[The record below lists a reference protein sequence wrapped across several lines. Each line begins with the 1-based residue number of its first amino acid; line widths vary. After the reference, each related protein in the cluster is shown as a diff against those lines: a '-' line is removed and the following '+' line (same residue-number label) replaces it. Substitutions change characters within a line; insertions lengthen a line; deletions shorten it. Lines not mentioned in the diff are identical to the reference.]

1 MEQFKI
7 GDIVARKSY
16 NFDVIFKIIRIN
28 SDGIID
34 LAGVSVRI
42 LATAP
47 HYDLK
52 KITPEELE
60 YRLKEEENSRKNR
73 ISRCYLN
80 INKKFNYYNNIRE
93 NIVINIYKKDTVLK
107 KPGVILHIDGDPEYT
122 EKCRE
127 SYRKMGLTVY
137 AYNIPESEQYK
148 QVYQLLQKIRPNI
161 LILTGHDAFMR
172 KRNDI
177 YNVDN
182 YKNSKYYIQ
191 AVLEAR
197 RYEHNLDNLVIFAG
211 ACQSYYEAIISA
223 GANFASAPKRV
234 LIDMMDPIIV
244 AEAIAYTPIDQFVP
258 LANIISNTR
267 EGINR
272 NWRIRNKADNL
283 EKECLAYNKKLY
295 TYAYK
300 FNMMMKL
307 NINLILKLLKNIKY
321 NLNILQ

>member
-1 MEQFKI
+1 MEKFKV

-16 NFDVIFKIIRIN
+16 NYDIIFKIVGIN
-28 SDGIID
+28 SIKEYELCG
-34 LAGVSVRI
+34 LTVRI
-42 LATAP
+42 VANSP
-47 HYDLK
+47 EEDLK
-52 KITPEELE
+52 HISNEEVE
-60 YRLKEEENSRKNR
+60 QRIKNEEKSRCERL
-73 ISRCYLN
+73 SRCYSN
-80 INKKFNYYNNIRE
+80 VYRKFNGMGYYNNKNYYIRE
-93 NIVINIYKKDTVLK
+93 PYIDDPNIFKKDPVLK
-107 KPGVILHIDGDPEYT
+107 KPGIVLHIDGDPEYT

-127 SYRKMGLTVY
+127 AYRKMGLTVY
-137 AYNIPESEQYK
+137 AYNIPESEQYR
-148 QVYQLLQKIRPNI
+148 QVYSLLQKIRPNI

-177 YNVDN
+177 YNIEN

-258 LANIISNTR
+258 VANIISNTR
-267 EGINR
+267 EGIDGIGGLQTR
-272 NWRIRNKADNL
+272 G
-283 EKECLAYNKKLY
+283 
-295 TYAYK
+295 TYRTG
-300 FNMMMKL
+300 MPGL
-307 NINLILKLLKNIKY
+307 
-321 NLNILQ
+321 